1 MDLSG
6 PGSPRKP
13 REVQETRLSSLF
25 GPEMAHFNPMR
36 VLANRVVRAC
46 EGREHQR
53 PADTSAEPVIGTTA
67 LPGETLTL
75 RRFSSFV
82 PMPTTT
88 GDLDEMALPAGQGVG
103 LIRAIEPAETIV
115 RRMMAEAEEIALRLG
130 RPQLPPT

>member
-1 MDLSG
+1 MCISF
-6 PGSPRKP
+6 
-13 REVQETRLSSLF
+13 VQAGLALVGATPARATAF
-25 GPEMAHFNPMR
+25 G
-36 VLANRVVRAC
+36 RA
-46 EGREHQR
+46 GGIGGLGAGMR

-115 RRMMAEAEEIALRLG
+115 RSMMAEAEEIALRLG